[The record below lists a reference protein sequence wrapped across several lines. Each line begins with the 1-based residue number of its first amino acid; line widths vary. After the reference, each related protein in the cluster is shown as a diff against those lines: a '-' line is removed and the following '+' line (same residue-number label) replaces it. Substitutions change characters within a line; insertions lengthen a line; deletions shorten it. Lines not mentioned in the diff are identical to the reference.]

1 MDVTCIFST
10 GDTLAPALPS
20 NAANC
25 RRNSTIYRQVTT
37 TGTHF
42 APISG
47 TGGAVGAAMRTQIDR
62 LLL

>member
-1 MDVTCIFST
+1 
-10 GDTLAPALPS
+10 LAPALPS
-20 NAANC
+20 NALNC
-25 RRNSTIYRQVTT
+25 RLNSTIYRQVTT